1 MNAVAERPHFTLA
14 PDSRAEFAAKGYV
27 IAPGFMAAAGVARL
41 RAAVESVAAA
51 GAGITRDTARGGVRY
66 QVQTESG
73 RAGEAVRPGLFR
85 KIMFPSRMSAPLR
98 RFRDGRPVHGAL
110 AELGVTAPKC
120 VLDQVNLKVARLGT
134 GFPWHQDALFLAPPY
149 QAAIANFGGV
159 NLVLAL
165 DEADES
171 NGGFAV
177 LEGTH
182 KLGPLNFDYDIGGAN
197 EELAALGARRPLNLR
212 PGDAAFFHPY
222 LLHGSGRNE
231 SGRDRCLIT
240 LWFIDNR

>member
-1 MNAVAERPHFTLA
+1 MNAVAVRPHPIFA
-14 PDSRAEFAAKGYV
+14 PDSRADFAAHGFV
-27 IAPGFMAAAGVARL
+27 LAPGFADAATVVKL
-41 RAAVESVAAA
+41 RAAVQAVAEA
-51 GAGITRDTARGGVRY
+51 GAEFTRDTARGGVRY
-66 QVQTESG
+66 QVQTASG

-85 KIMFPSRMSAPLR
+85 KIMYPSRVSAPLR
-98 RFRDGRPVHGAL
+98 QLRDGRAVHGAL
-110 AELGVTAPKC
+110 AELGVEAPKC
-120 VLDQVNLKVARLGT
+120 VLDQVNLKVAGVGT
-134 GFPWHQDALFLAPPY
+134 GFPWHQDALFLAPLH
-149 QAAIANFGGV
+149 QAAIANYGGV
-159 NLVLAL
+159 NMVLAL

-182 KLGPLNFDYDIGGAN
+182 KLGPLNFDYDTGGAN
-197 EELAALGARRPLNLR
+197 DAMAALGPRRPLNLR

-240 LWFIDNR
+240 LWFIDDR